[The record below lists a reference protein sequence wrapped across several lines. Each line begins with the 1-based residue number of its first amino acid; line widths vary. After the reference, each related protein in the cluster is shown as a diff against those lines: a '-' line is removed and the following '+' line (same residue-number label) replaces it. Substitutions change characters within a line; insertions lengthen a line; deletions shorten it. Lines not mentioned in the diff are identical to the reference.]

1 MILVCL
7 LVFFGLTLVISSM
20 ATAYW
25 LANLSCTMIATGCQS
40 ASGELFIGMMFS
52 LVGIV
57 FWATLA
63 LGVFILW
70 WGFRV
75 KSHHLRKY

>member
-7 LVFFGLTLVISSM
+7 LVFFGLTLVVSSM

-25 LANLSCTMIATGCQS
+25 LASLSCAMTVTGCQS
-40 ASGELFIGMMFS
+40 AGTELFFGLMFS

-63 LGVFILW
+63 LGVFMLW